1 MTAEMGK
8 QPSSLIPGHILDPI
22 LRPGGNVT
30 LNLPKG
36 TVAVNLDDAGDWT
49 ITVGVK
55 AGTPKTD
62 MLTDGL
68 KRMGFFQAA
77 ESEGVSY
84 LLWTSAFHETTDARA
99 LAEHVLFDTLKTVQD
114 TPGTQYIC

>member
-8 QPSSLIPGHILDPI
+8 QPSSLVPGHILDPI

-36 TVAVNLDDAGDWT
+36 TVTVNLDDAGDWT
-49 ITVGVK
+49 ITVGVR

-62 MLTDGL
+62 LLTGTL
-68 KRMGFFQAA
+68 KRMGFFEAA
-77 ESEGVSY
+77 ESEGVGY
-84 LLWTSAFHETTDARA
+84 LLWTSAFHETPDARK
-99 LAEHVLFDTLKTVQD
+99 LAEQV
-114 TPGTQYIC
+114 